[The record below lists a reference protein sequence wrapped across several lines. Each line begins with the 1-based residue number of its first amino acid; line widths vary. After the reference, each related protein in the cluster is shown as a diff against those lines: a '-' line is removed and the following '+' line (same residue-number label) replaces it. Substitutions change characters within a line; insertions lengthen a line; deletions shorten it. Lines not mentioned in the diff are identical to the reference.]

1 MAMNKDAFF
10 AANKR
15 RFKDVALP
23 GGETARIRSLTAG
36 EWAEIDSKNV
46 DTKRGGLSVSGM
58 KNSDFRLIIASVVDA
73 EGNQVFADSDLPKL
87 GEIDAGV
94 ILPLVRAIKDH
105 SGLRGD
111 VEDAIKNS
119 ETTTG

>member
-1 MAMNKDAFF
+1 MTMNKDAFF
-10 AANKR
+10 SATNR
-15 RFKDVALP
+15 RFKDVPLP
-23 GGETARIRSLTAG
+23 GGQSARIRSLTAA
-36 EWAEIDSKNV
+36 EWADIDAKNT
-46 DTKRGGLSVSGM
+46 DIKRGGLSATGL
-58 KNSDFRLIIASVVDA
+58 KNSDFRLIIASVVDV
-73 EGNQVFADSDLPKL
+73 EGNPVFNDGDLPKL

-94 ILPLVRAIKDH
+94 TIPLVRAIREH